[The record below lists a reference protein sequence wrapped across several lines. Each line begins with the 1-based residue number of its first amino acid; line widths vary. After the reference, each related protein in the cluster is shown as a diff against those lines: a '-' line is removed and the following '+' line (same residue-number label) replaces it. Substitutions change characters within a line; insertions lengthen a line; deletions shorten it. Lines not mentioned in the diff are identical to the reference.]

1 LARQSKVSWIFSLA
15 ALLAL
20 APACEGQPGEEGGGD
35 DQAEAAPGPERRVLV
50 EAEPSGPGTV
60 ADHLITSGSLDSDS
74 QADIIPEAA
83 GLITQVLA
91 EVGDQVR
98 AGQVLAILANPSLD
112 ANADRASIELQK
124 ARQSLDEAERLF
136 KQGAISESELRT
148 AKNTLAGAETSFNE
162 ARRSRGFTRIT
173 SPIAG
178 TLAVRDVRVGEV
190 ASGGKRAFQVVDMNR
205 LRVVV
210 QLPEK
215 DLPRIRLG
223 QPATLEGAYNEEA
236 RAAAT
241 VELISPV
248 VDASTGTVQVT
259 IRLAPDQSTLRP
271 GQFVKVRLEV
281 DRRDEVL
288 TIPRRALLY
297 DEGEPIAWRV
307 IEGKAPEAEPEE
319 GASGEPGAEE
329 GGETNAVE
337 RFFTELFADDPAETP
352 AEGEAPA
359 DEVDPWAGVPR
370 RSVEKVRLKVGFSDQ
385 DRAEV
390 LEGLAAGDLVVTVG
404 NGNLREEVLVK
415 LPGDADPPPAPEG
428 EEKDKGKSGNKRKG
442 GGRRG
447 GRR

>member
-1 LARQSKVSWIFSLA
+1 MAPRSPPPWIFCLS

-20 APACEGQPGEEGGGD
+20 APACEGQPEGEGDEGSAVD
-35 DQAEAAPGPERRVLV
+35 EAPGPERRVLV
-50 EAEPSGPGTV
+50 EAAPAGPGSV
-60 ADHLITSGSLDSDS
+60 ADHLVTSGTLDSDS
-74 QADIIPEAA
+74 QADIMPEAA

-91 EVGDQVR
+91 EVGEPVR
-98 AGQVLAILANPSLD
+98 AGQVLAVLANPSLD

-124 ARQSLDEAERLF
+124 ARQALDESERLF

-148 AKNTLAGAETSFNE
+148 ARNALAAAETSFNE

-190 ASGGKRAFQVVDMNR
+190 ASGGKRAFQVVDMSR

-223 QPATLEGAYNEEA
+223 QPATLEGAYDEQA

-248 VDASTGTVQVT
+248 VDAATGTVQVT

-307 IEGKAPEAEPEE
+307 IEGKAPEAPTAPEGE
-319 GASGEPGAEE
+319 AGAEGEPSWW
-329 GGETNAVE
+329 TQ
-337 RFFTELFADDPAETP
+337 LFADEPEAQP
-352 AEGEAPA
+352 EGEGEGAPA
-359 DEVDPWAGVPR
+359 ADPWAGVQR
-370 RSVEKVRLKVGFSDQ
+370 RAVEKVRLQVGFADQ
-385 DRAEV
+385 DRAEI

-404 NGNLREEVLVK
+404 NANLREEVLVK
-415 LPGDADPPPAPEG
+415 LPGDADPPPAAEG
-428 EEKDKGKSGNKRKG
+428 SGDSEGKSSKRGRG
-442 GGRRG
+442 GARRG

>member
-1 LARQSKVSWIFSLA
+1 MARRSALRILLPLA

-20 APACEGQPGEEGGGD
+20 GPACDGGLEGGDEGGPD
-35 DQAEAAPGPERRVLV
+35 AEAAPGPERRVLV
-50 EAEPSGPGTV
+50 EAEAAGPGAV
-60 ADHLITSGSLDSDS
+60 ADHLVTSGTLDSDS
-74 QADIIPEAA
+74 QADIMPEAA
-83 GLITQVLA
+83 GVITQVLV
-91 EVGDQVR
+91 EEGEQVR
-98 AGQVLAILANPSLD
+98 AGQVLAVLANPSLD

-124 ARQSLDEAERLF
+124 ARQSLDEADRLH

-148 AKNTLAGAETSFNE
+148 AKNALAAAETSFNE

-178 TLAVRDVRVGEV
+178 TVAVRDVRVGEV
-190 ASGGKRAFQVVDMNR
+190 ASGGQRAFQVVDMNR

-215 DLPRIRLG
+215 DLPRIRVD
-223 QPATLEGAYNEEA
+223 QPATLEGAYDEQA
-236 RAAAT
+236 RALAT
-241 VELISPV
+241 VERISPV
-248 VDASTGTVQVT
+248 VDAATGTVRVT

-281 DRRDEVL
+281 DRRDDVL

-307 IEGKAPEAEPEE
+307 IEAKAPEQSPDAAPAE
-319 GASGEPGAEE
+319 GAESGED
-329 GGETNAVE
+329 NAIE
-337 RFFTELFADDPAETP
+337 AFFTKLFADDPAEP
-352 AEGEAPA
+352 AAEGAGDEA
-359 DEVDPWAGVPR
+359 EVDPWVGVPR

-390 LEGLAAGDLVVTVG
+390 LDGLSAGELVVTVG

-415 LPGDADPPPAPEG
+415 LPGDADPPPPPEG
-428 EEKDKGKSGNKRKG
+428 AKDGDGKKTGKGGNKR
-442 GGRRG
+442 GRRG